1 MTADAPSVPDSRAL
15 ADEAVALVREWLV
28 RAAEGRRHRDGAA
41 DRLATVLQDPHGLEF
56 TVGFVDRVVRTVWV
70 AGAAL
75 AAPMSDED
83 KAALQQQCAGD
94 FTTFCAGLPPE
105 DGPETQACFQKNM
118 SKLSPGCQNAIQ
130 AYKKKG

>member
-1 MTADAPSVPDSRAL
+1 MLIRFGLTFILTATA
-15 ADEAVALVREWLV
+15 
-28 RAAEGRRHRDGAA
+28 
-41 DRLATVLQDPHGLEF
+41 
-56 TVGFVDRVVRTVWV
+56 

>member
-1 MTADAPSVPDSRAL
+1 M
-15 ADEAVALVREWLV
+15 LVRFGLGAV
-28 RAAEGRRHRDGAA
+28 LTVMAGSAA
-41 DRLATVLQDPHGLEF
+41 F
-56 TVGFVDRVVRTVWV
+56 
-70 AGAAL
+70 

-83 KAALQQQCAGD
+83 KAVLQQQCAGD

-118 SKLSPGCQNAIQ
+118 SQLSPGCQSAIK

>member
-1 MTADAPSVPDSRAL
+1 MLVRFGLGFILTA
-15 ADEAVALVREWLV
+15 AVAN
-28 RAAEGRRHRDGAA
+28 G
-41 DRLATVLQDPHGLEF
+41 
-56 TVGFVDRVVRTVWV
+56 
-70 AGAAL
+70 AL
-75 AAPMSDED
+75 AAPMTDED
-83 KAALQQQCAGD
+83 RAILQQQCAGD

>member
-1 MTADAPSVPDSRAL
+1 M
-15 ADEAVALVREWLV
+15 LVRFGLSILL
-28 RAAEGRRHRDGAA
+28 AAAA
-41 DRLATVLQDPHGLEF
+41 AN
-56 TVGFVDRVVRTVWV
+56 
-70 AGAAL
+70 AAV
-75 AAPMSDED
+75 AAPMSVED
-83 KAALQQQCAGD
+83 KAVLQQQCAGD

>member
-1 MTADAPSVPDSRAL
+1 M
-15 ADEAVALVREWLV
+15 LVRFGLTFV
-28 RAAEGRRHRDGAA
+28 LAAAA
-41 DRLATVLQDPHGLEF
+41 
-56 TVGFVDRVVRTVWV
+56 
-70 AGAAL
+70 AGAAV

-130 AYKKKG
+130 AFKKKG